1 MYIID
6 KKNMMKIIIVQKKII
21 LIIII
26 KIIEKEEKT
35 VQKINPMEVIIK
47 YHQEKI
53 TKIQIIT
60 DKMNI
65 NIMNLK

>member
-1 MYIID
+1 MFIIY
-6 KKNMMKIIIVQKKII
+6 KKNMMKIIIVHKKII

-26 KIIEKEEKT
+26 KILEKEEKME
-35 VQKINPMEVIIK
+35 QKINQMEVIIK